1 VRVASKVATG
11 SGITIVLLVAVLIYD
26 LLKDERLNQIN
37 REFAEIGLTATTISL
52 EQSRLLFQ
60 ISEFTR
66 KQFVTSDVAYTEGLN
81 DLHLE
86 FWQHLERLRSQQ
98 LSENSRAKVEEL
110 TRLWRL
116 YLSDFSVVVVA
127 PDGTSDTVD
136 GRQDRL
142 LGLIDRL
149 QRRVKEVGRTAQA
162 DLTQQAEKAS
172 AANARAHQ
180 LYWLAAVLVAL
191 VSVLILW
198 LTVRAINTPLTKLAE
213 GTQAV
218 SQGEFSYRLDS
229 SGHDEFSKLAGSF
242 NDMVERLGDAE
253 RVKKDFLT
261 HVSHELK
268 SPLASMEE
276 TTELLLE
283 EIPGPLTSRQRRFLG
298 LNLDSGRRLSA
309 MISRILDLSRLEAG
323 VMEYEFRVH
332 SLGAMVSNVADEFEA
347 RARERGIRI
356 HYVPPPQDIRVECDR
371 DRIYQVLQNLLDNA
385 MKVSP
390 AGEVI
395 ELRADA
401 RNEFAEVEIADRG
414 PGIEDSHKERIFE
427 KFHQQSVRERS
438 RSGRGVGLGLAICR
452 EIMAAHRGEVWV
464 RDHSGGGSVFGI
476 HIPVSVTAKDH
487 SSVVAD
493 DSYYERVELD
503 NVSG

>member
-1 VRVASKVATG
+1 MKVASKVATG
-11 SGITIVLLVAVLIYD
+11 SGITIILLVAVLIYD
-26 LLKDERLNQIN
+26 LLKDERLNEIN
-37 REFAEIGLTATTISL
+37 REFVEIGLSATTISL
-52 EQSRLLFQ
+52 EQSRLLYQ
-60 ISEFTR
+60 INEFTR

-86 FWQHLERLRSQQ
+86 FWQHLEQLRTLQ
-98 LSENSRAKVEEL
+98 LSEDSRNRVEEL
-110 TRLWRL
+110 DRLWKL
-116 YLSDFSVVVVA
+116 YLSDFSVVA
-127 PDGTSDTVD
+127 IEPGATSENE
-136 GRQDRL
+136 GSRQVRL
-142 LGLIDRL
+142 LEMIGRL

-162 DLTQQAEKAS
+162 DMTQQAEQAS
-172 AANARAHQ
+172 VANAKAHQ
-180 LYWLAAVLVAL
+180 VYWLAAGLVAL
-191 VSVLILW
+191 VSVVILW
-198 LTVRAINTPLTKLAE
+198 LTVRAINIPLTKLTE

-229 SGHDEFSKLAGSF
+229 SGHDEFSTLAGSF

-283 EIPGPLTSRQRRFLG
+283 EIPGPLTSKQRRFLS

-332 SLGAMVSNVADEFEA
+332 SLGAMVGNVADEFEA

-356 HYVPPPQDIRVECDR
+356 QYLAPEQEIQVECDR
-371 DRIYQVLQNLLDNA
+371 DRVYQVLQNLLDNA

-395 ELRADA
+395 ELRVGGGG
-401 RNEFAEVEIADRG
+401 EFAEVEVLDRG
-414 PGIEDSHKERIFE
+414 PGIGDSHKERIFE
-427 KFHQQSVRERS
+427 KFHQHSVGKRMGL
-438 RSGRGVGLGLAICR
+438 GRGVGLGLAICR
-452 EIMAAHRGEVWV
+452 EIMEAHRGEVWV
-464 RDHSGGGSVFGI
+464 RDNPGGGSVFGI
-476 HIPVSVTAKDH
+476 HIPKAVKQNETPSLI
-487 SSVVAD
+487 AD
-493 DSYYERVELD
+493 EGFFERAELD

>member
-1 VRVASKVATG
+1 MKVASKVATG
-11 SGITIVLLVAVLIYD
+11 SSVTIVLLVAVLIYD
-26 LLKDERLNQIN
+26 LLKDERLNEIN

-52 EQSRLLFQ
+52 EQSRLLYQ

-81 DLHLE
+81 GLHLE
-86 FWQHLERLRSQQ
+86 FWQHLERLRSLQ
-98 LSENSRAKVEEL
+98 LSENSRDRVEEL
-110 TRLWRL
+110 DRLWKL
-116 YLSDFSVVVVA
+116 YLSDFSVVVVN
-127 PDGTSDTVD
+127 PDGTIDQGG
-136 GRQDRL
+136 GRQVRL

-149 QRRVKEVGRTAQA
+149 QLRVKEVGRTAQA
-162 DLTQQAEKAS
+162 DMTQQAEQAS
-172 AANARAHQ
+172 AANAKAHQ
-180 LYWLAAVLVAL
+180 LYWLAAGLVAS

-198 LTVRAINTPLTKLAE
+198 LTVRAINIPLTKLTE

-229 SGHDEFSKLAGSF
+229 SGHDEFSTLAGSF

-283 EIPGPLTSRQRRFLG
+283 EIPGPLTSRQRRFLS

-356 HYVPPPQDIRVECDR
+356 KYLPPEQEVHVECDR
-371 DRIYQVLQNLLDNA
+371 DRVYQVLQNLLDNA

-395 ELRADA
+395 KLRAGTGK
-401 RNEFAEVEIADRG
+401 EFAEIEVADRG
-414 PGIEDSHKERIFE
+414 PGIGDSHKERIFE
-427 KFHQQSVRERS
+427 KFHQHSVGERQG
-438 RSGRGVGLGLAICR
+438 SGRGVGLGLAICR
-452 EIMAAHRGEVWV
+452 EIMEAHRGEVWV
-464 RDHSGGGSVFGI
+464 HDNPGGGSVFGI
-476 HIPVSVTAKDH
+476 HIPIASKQNEHASVIAE
-487 SSVVAD
+487 
-493 DSYYERVELD
+493 DSFFESVELD
-503 NVSG
+503 NVSR